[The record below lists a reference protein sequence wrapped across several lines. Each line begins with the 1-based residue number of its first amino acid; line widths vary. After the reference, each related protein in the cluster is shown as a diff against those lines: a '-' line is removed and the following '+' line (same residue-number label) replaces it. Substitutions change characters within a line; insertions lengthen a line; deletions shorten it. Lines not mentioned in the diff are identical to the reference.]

1 MHLQY
6 VWECPSHWARWFVW
20 VYFGLGARYVR
31 WMKHLHL
38 MSLGDEENLLFGSTQ
53 KMILMKKGMTPLLA
67 VLVVPVELAELRE
80 LVGRPT
86 HSWER

>member
-1 MHLQY
+1 
-6 VWECPSHWARWFVW
+6 
-20 VYFGLGARYVR
+20 
-31 WMKHLHL
+31 MKHLHL
-38 MSLGDEENLLFGSTQ
+38 MSLGDERNLHFGSTQ
-53 KMILMKKGMTPLLA
+53 KMILMKKGMTLLLA